1 MFATGDPA
9 VMNKEEGRKWNK
21 AINEGGQASVDA
33 ALEIITL
40 FSQGKFPWKTNNPK
54 LMKPVWHHV
63 IEAAEQ
69 YNDPGKFT
77 AFIGYE
83 WTSLVKGNNLH
94 RVIIY
99 RDGGNA
105 ARQALPF
112 TLADSPDPERLWD
125 WMQAYEEKTGGD
137 VLAIPHNGNLSNGLM
152 FDLETLS
159 GSAITMDYATR
170 RQRWEPLYESTQ
182 IKGDGEA
189 HPLLSPEDEFAEYET
204 WDVGNLDMS
213 QAKTDDMLAGE
224 YTRSGLKR
232 DLIGVCPLL
241 FRPIATSPSLFR
253 SDVVEYNDQY

>member
-1 MFATGDPA
+1 
-9 VMNKEEGRKWNK
+9 
-21 AINEGGQASVDA
+21 
-33 ALEIITL
+33 
-40 FSQGKFPWKTNNPK
+40 
-54 LMKPVWHHV
+54 
-63 IEAAEQ
+63 
-69 YNDPGKFT
+69 
-77 AFIGYE
+77 
-83 WTSLVKGNNLH
+83 
-94 RVIIY
+94 
-99 RDGGNA
+99 
-105 ARQALPF
+105 
-112 TLADSPDPERLWD
+112 
-125 WMQAYEEKTGGD
+125 MQAYEEKTGGD
-137 VLAIPHNGNLSNGLM
+137 ILAIPHNGNLSNGLM